1 MTSLGLVGLVVTVVA
16 SSWPDTVSRILVW
29 PSVVLAVAALAGEVR
44 PIRLSGEDD
53 AGTLS
58 TSAPFVLSLTAIGG
72 VAVAVIVQ
80 AVASRLDDLLHRR
93 EARKSLFN
101 TAQY

>member
-1 MTSLGLVGLVVTVVA
+1 MVRAPVGVYVTAVTSLGLVGLVVTVVA

-58 TSAPFVLSLTAIGG
+58 TSAP
-72 VAVAVIVQ
+72 
-80 AVASRLDDLLHRR
+80 
-93 EARKSLFN
+93 
-101 TAQY
+101 